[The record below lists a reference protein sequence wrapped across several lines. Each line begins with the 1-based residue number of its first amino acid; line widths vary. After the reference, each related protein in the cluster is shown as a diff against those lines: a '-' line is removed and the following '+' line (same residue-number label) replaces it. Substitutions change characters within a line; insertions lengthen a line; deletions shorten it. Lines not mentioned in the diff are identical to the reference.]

1 MKIPAPDL
9 RKRYARFPWRELRAV
24 GDHFDVPAEV
34 VAERGK
40 SISNAVSAQARKTG
54 ELIRCI
60 TLRDASMRVI
70 LVDTGEV
77 RA

>member
-24 GDHFDVPAEV
+24 G
-34 VAERGK
+34 
-40 SISNAVSAQARKTG
+40 NAVSAQARKTG